1 MKYSNMSEAQ
11 IRRSKA
17 RKHLGGWFFFEC
29 SNNKLLNEALD
40 IAAGLLPTTDEE
52 GERS

>member
-1 MKYSNMSEAQ
+1 MKYGNMSEAQ

-52 GERS
+52 GE